1 MALGDTL
8 AAKLAPIIGGTVL
21 AGDVTVRV
29 VTGGTYNTTTGEVNE
44 SVSDTAIRG
53 VVSDV
58 NVREANELI
67 QAGDKKLTIAAADV
81 TAAPKTKDRV
91 VISSVVY
98 QVIQVQ
104 TEQLNGVD
112 ISYDLFLRA

>member
-1 MALGDTL
+1 MALRGLDKVAQTVVK
-8 AAKLAPIIGGTVL
+8 KLG
-21 AGDVTVRV
+21 GDVTIRY
-29 VTGGTYNTTTGEVNE
+29 VTGGTYNTTTGLISE
-44 SVSDTAIRG
+44 SVSDTSIKAH
-53 VVSDV
+53 VYDV
-58 NVREANELI
+58 NVSEANELI

-112 ISYDLFLRA
+112 ISYDLILRA